1 MDFWD
6 HIICLDNKFK
16 VIFVAEIIFMS
27 KILIIGAGRSSSS
40 LIDYLLS
47 NAKTYSWQITIAD
60 TNKLAVESKISLYKD
75 VASAVAF
82 DVHDVTLRESL
93 IKAADFVVSM
103 LPAMMHGEVA
113 RDCVRLG
120 KHLATA
126 SYVSQEMKD
135 LDKEARSKN
144 LLLLNECGLDPGIDH
159 ASAMKIIHEIQ
170 DKGGKVTGFKSFCG
184 GLVAPES
191 NDNPWGYK
199 FSWNPRNV
207 VLAGQG
213 TAQFIEDG
221 KLKFIPYNRIYTQIE
236 TIEVDGYG
244 KFDAYANRDSISYKE
259 PYGLTDASTMLRGT
273 LRMPGY
279 CKAWNVFV
287 KLGLTDDTYK
297 IKNADALTYTD
308 LLESFLPKGNST
320 VKEKLVAFM
329 GTDMDAEVIAKME
342 YLELFSHRPIKLN
355 EGSPAE
361 LLQNLLEEKW
371 LLKAGDKD
379 MIVMQH
385 QFEYKLDGIKKK
397 LNSSLVVIGDDEVHT
412 AMAKTVGLPMAIT
425 IKNFL
430 TGKFKLY
437 GVQIPTTKEIYEPML
452 MELEQLGIHFKE
464 TEATLT
470 S

>member
-1 MDFWD
+1 
-6 HIICLDNKFK
+6 
-16 VIFVAEIIFMS
+16 MS

-40 LIDYLLS
+40 LIDYFLS
-47 NAKTYSWQITIAD
+47 NAKTYAWHITIAD
-60 TNKLAVESKISLYKD
+60 ANKASVESKISKYKD
-75 VASAVAF
+75 NATAVEF
-82 DVHDVTLRESL
+82 DVHNVSLRENL
-93 IKAADFVVSM
+93 IKQADFVVSM
-103 LPAMMHGEVA
+103 LPAFMHGDVA
-113 RDCVRLG
+113 KDCVRLG
-120 KHLATA
+120 KHIATA
-126 SYVSQEMKD
+126 SYVSQDMKD
-135 LDKEARSKN
+135 LDTEAKQKK

-159 ASAMKIIHEIQ
+159 ASAMKVINEIQ
-170 DKGGKVTGFKSFCG
+170 DKGGKITGFKSFCG
-184 GLVAPES
+184 GLVAPDS

-213 TAQFIEDG
+213 TAQFLEEG

-259 PYGLTDASTMLRGT
+259 PYGLNDAATMLRGT
-273 LRMPGY
+273 LRFPGY

-297 IKNADALTYTD
+297 IKNADTLTYTD
-308 LLESFLPKGNST
+308 LIESFLPKGSSS
-320 VKEKLVAFM
+320 VKDKLIAFM
-329 GTDMDAEVIAKME
+329 DTDIDAEVIAKLE
-342 YLELFSHRPIKLN
+342 FLELFSHRPIKLK

-371 LLKAGDKD
+371 LLKPGDKD

-385 QFEYKLDGIKKK
+385 QFEYTLNGTIKK
-397 LNSSLVVIGDDEVHT
+397 LESSLVVIGDDEVHT
-412 AMAKTVGLPMAIT
+412 AMAKTVGLPLAIS

-437 GVQIPTTKEIYEPML
+437 GVQIPTVKEIYEPML
-452 MELEQLGIHFKE
+452 TELENYNIIFTEKE
-464 TEATLT
+464 V
-470 S
+470 

>member
-1 MDFWD
+1 
-6 HIICLDNKFK
+6 
-16 VIFVAEIIFMS
+16 MS

-40 LIDYLLS
+40 LIDYFLS
-47 NAKTYSWQITIAD
+47 NAKTYAWHITIAD
-60 TNKLAVESKISLYKD
+60 ANKKAVESKISNYKE
-75 VASAVAF
+75 VASAVEF
-82 DVHDVTLRESL
+82 DVNNVSLREDL
-93 IKAADFVVSM
+93 IKQADFVISM
-103 LPAMMHGEVA
+103 LPAFMHGDVA

-120 KHLATA
+120 KHIATA
-126 SYVSQEMKD
+126 SYVSQDMKD
-135 LDKEARSKN
+135 LDAEAKQKN

-159 ASAMKIIHEIQ
+159 ASAMKVIHEIQ
-170 DKGGKVTGFKSFCG
+170 DKGGKITSFKSFCG

-207 VLAGQG
+207 ILAGQG

-244 KFDAYANRDSISYKE
+244 KFDAYANRDSIGYKE
-259 PYGLTDASTMLRGT
+259 PYGLNDASTMLRGT
-273 LRMPGY
+273 LRFPGY

-297 IKNADALTYTD
+297 IKNANTLTYTD
-308 LLESFLPKGNST
+308 LIESFLPKGTAT

-329 GTDMDAEVIAKME
+329 GADIDAEVISKLE
-342 YLELFSHRPIKLN
+342 FLELFSNRKITMN
-355 EGSPAE
+355 DGSPAE

-385 QFEYKLDGIKKK
+385 QFEYTLNGVNKKLD
-397 LNSSLVVIGDDEVHT
+397 SSLVVIGDDEVHT
-412 AMAKTVGLPMAIT
+412 AMAKTVGLPLAIT

-437 GVQIPTTKEIYEPML
+437 GVQIPTVKEIYEPML
-452 MELEQLGIHFKE
+452 TELESLNIIFTEKE
-464 TEATLT
+464 A
-470 S
+470 